1 MFPKNSLDRFF
12 HPSSIAVIGAS
23 SKPEKI
29 GNVLL
34 RNILYGQVKKFN
46 SRNGFKGK
54 VFPVNPHQKEILGL
68 KAYPSVKNI
77 PGNVD
82 VAVIAVPAKNV
93 LEVIKECGEKKI
105 KAAIIIS
112 AGFAESGKDG
122 LILQN
127 QIIEYAKR
135 YGVRIVGPNCL
146 GIISCVENLN
156 MTFARVMPP
165 RGPIAFISQ
174 SGAFGTAVIEY
185 AMEEYFG
192 ISYFVSI
199 GNKSDVDDAE
209 LLEYFAEDRETKCIS
224 IYMESVKDGRR
235 FYESLRKTT
244 RKTPVVIL
252 KGGVTSAGAMAIA
265 SHTGALAGR
274 DVAYDAAIKQAGAL
288 RARTMF
294 ELFDSSRALAYQ
306 PPVTAGK
313 GIAIV
318 TNAGGPGVLAADKA
332 YELGLPLAKLSKKTI
347 DAITK
352 VCPPTWSRSNP
363 IDIIGDADPE
373 RYRRVL
379 EIVAECEDIGG
390 LIIICSRQALTH
402 LMEIVQ
408 DILSL
413 SKKIK
418 IPITVSLV
426 GIVSQEEDKLLDM
439 NGIPVSEVPERA
451 VKSMHALYMRGK
463 FLKRLEENE
472 F

>member
-1 MFPKNSLDRFF
+1 MQGNSLDIFF
-12 HPSSIAVIGAS
+12 HPRSVAVIGAS
-23 SKPEKI
+23 PNPEKI

-34 RNILYGQVKKFN
+34 RNIIYGQVKKYN
-46 SRNGFKGK
+46 LRGGFAGS
-54 VFPVNPHQKEILGL
+54 VFPVNPNHKEILGL
-68 KAYPSVKNI
+68 RTYRSVKDIRENI
-77 PGNVD
+77 D

-93 LEVIKECGEKKI
+93 LHVLQECGEKEI
-105 KAAIIIS
+105 KGAVIIT
-112 AGFAESGKDG
+112 AGFAESGSNG
-122 LILQN
+122 VILQN
-127 QIIEYAKR
+127 QLVECARR
-135 YGVRIVGPNCL
+135 YGIRVVGPNCL
-146 GIISCVENLN
+146 GVISCVENLN

-185 AMEEYFG
+185 ALEEYFG

-199 GNKSDVDDAE
+199 GNKSDIDDAE
-209 LLEYFAEDRETKCIS
+209 LLEYFAEDEETRCIS
-224 IYMESVKDGRR
+224 VYLESVRDGRR
-235 FYESLRKTT
+235 FYNSLRKATL
-244 RKTPVVIL
+244 KKPVVIL
-252 KGGVTSAGAMAIA
+252 KGGVTAAGKRAIA
-265 SHTGALAGR
+265 SHTGALAGE

-306 PPVTAGK
+306 RPVPAGR

-332 YELGLPLAKLSKKTI
+332 YELGLPLVKLSQKTI
-347 DAITK
+347 DAITE
-352 VCPPTWSRSNP
+352 VCPPTWSKSNP

-379 EIVAECEDIGG
+379 KIVAECEDIGG

-408 DILSL
+408 DIISL
-413 SKKIK
+413 SRKVE

-426 GIVSQEEDKLLDM
+426 GIVAQEEDKLLDM
-439 NGIPVSEVPERA
+439 NGIPVTEVPERA
-451 VKSMHALYMRGK
+451 VKAMHALYMRGN
-463 FLKRLEENE
+463 FLKRLKENGL
-472 F
+472 